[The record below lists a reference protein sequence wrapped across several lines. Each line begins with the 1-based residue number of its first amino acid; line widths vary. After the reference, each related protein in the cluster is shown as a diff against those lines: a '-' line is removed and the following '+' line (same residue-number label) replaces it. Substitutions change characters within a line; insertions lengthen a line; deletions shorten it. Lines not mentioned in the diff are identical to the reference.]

1 MNTKTQTNQTLK
13 QIMWASAL
21 VLLAGFAAGTAT
33 AAEPTP
39 AIQAQGQ
46 TAIAAI
52 QAELRASLPRAGRSV
67 ETSDDVADAR
77 AAVRSAIVRQR
88 DHALRTIA
96 WENEAQLHIHSRVAA
111 DARPSRGELVTVSA
125 PMYFGAID
133 ADGT

>member
-13 QIMWASAL
+13 QTIWASAL
-21 VLLAGFAAGTAT
+21 VLLAGFAAGTAH

-46 TAIAAI
+46 TAIASI
-52 QAELRASLPRAGRSV
+52 QAELRASLPGAGRS
-67 ETSDDVADAR
+67 TDRRGDATDAS
-77 AAVRSAIVRQR
+77 AAVQAAIVRQR